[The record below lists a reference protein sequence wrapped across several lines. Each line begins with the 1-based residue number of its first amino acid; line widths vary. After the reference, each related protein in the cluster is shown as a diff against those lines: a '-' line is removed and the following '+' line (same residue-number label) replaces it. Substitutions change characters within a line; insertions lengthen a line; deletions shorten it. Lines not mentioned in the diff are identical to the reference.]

1 MIIEKLHG
9 RRCRAIVLALALMAA
24 GWVLYWAAGRPT
36 SQAAPQYQWLEVKAQ
51 PLNHELGLVGRVEP
65 HRAVMLTAPFDGN
78 IQAIHVEAGQRVA
91 AGQLLLQMDPE
102 QLDMQLREAL
112 AAQLKARRAVAELHN
127 WPAGLAVARSRR
139 AVAMTRSAVVGTQR
153 KLEESRALLARGI
166 IARNEVD
173 ELQEQ
178 LESARLDLAAAL
190 DEQADTLEQGA
201 GEFLKIAELELANAT
216 LRHEALKRLRDG
228 SQLTAPYS
236 GLIAPV
242 AEKDSTAK
250 GGADA
255 GIVQAGSRVSQGQAL
270 FALSGMDPLN
280 IVSRV
285 SEMDINKLQP
295 GQPVQV
301 TGDALDGEF
310 LEGRLERVSDLAVP
324 ESDVAAGAQFVV
336 ISSITSLTAQ
346 QRARIRIGMSV
357 RVTVRTYR
365 NERAMVVPAEAI
377 TREGE
382 TRTVLHRESMDQP
395 PRVVA
400 VTLGQS
406 VADGVE
412 AFGLEPGFVAISG
425 E

>member
-1 MIIEKLHG
+1 
-9 RRCRAIVLALALMAA
+9 
-24 GWVLYWAAGRPT
+24 
-36 SQAAPQYQWLEVKAQ
+36 
-51 PLNHELGLVGRVEP
+51 
-65 HRAVMLTAPFDGN
+65 
-78 IQAIHVEAGQRVA
+78 
-91 AGQLLLQMDPE
+91 
-102 QLDMQLREAL
+102 
-112 AAQLKARRAVAELHN
+112 
-127 WPAGLAVARSRR
+127 
-139 AVAMTRSAVVGTQR
+139 
-153 KLEESRALLARGI
+153 
-166 IARNEVD
+166 
-173 ELQEQ
+173 
-178 LESARLDLAAAL
+178 
-190 DEQADTLEQGA
+190 
-201 GEFLKIAELELANAT
+201 
-216 LRHEALKRLRDG
+216 
-228 SQLTAPYS
+228 
-236 GLIAPV
+236 V

-270 FALSGMDPLN
+270 FALSGMDPLT

-301 TGDALDGEF
+301 TGDALDGEL

-324 ESDVAAGAQFVV
+324 DSDVAARAQFVV